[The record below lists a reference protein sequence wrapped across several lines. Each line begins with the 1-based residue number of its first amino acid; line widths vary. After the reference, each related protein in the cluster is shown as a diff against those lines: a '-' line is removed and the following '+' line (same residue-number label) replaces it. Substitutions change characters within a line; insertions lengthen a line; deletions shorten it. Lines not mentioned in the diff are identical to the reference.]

1 APDYK
6 TADLIR
12 KGVFPDYGGYQKASK
27 EGFSTFQEWSLKQ
40 QRQTK
45 LSQIIDKVRRMP
57 QRQFMEYMKFRNES
71 EFLDWLIALPKDL
84 PVGLDAEMVFLGKR
98 VDEKAIKET
107 MARQDLFDDQHVN
120 SIKESLDLP
129 NVPDQKAKEKP
140 KKVVL

>member
-1 APDYK
+1 
-6 TADLIR
+6 
-12 KGVFPDYGGYQKASK
+12 
-27 EGFSTFQEWSLKQ
+27 
-40 QRQTK
+40 
-45 LSQIIDKVRRMP
+45 
-57 QRQFMEYMKFRNES
+57 
-71 EFLDWLIALPKDL
+71 
-84 PVGLDAEMVFLGKR
+84 MVFLGKR